1 MKLKFIYTILIAT
14 TTSLSGI
21 AQTIGIETAT
31 YINQFKNI
39 AMQEQIR
46 TGVPAAI
53 KLGQAILESQTGK
66 SRLATEANNHFGIK
80 CKTEWRGPKIYHND
94 DANGECFRVY
104 DNAEASYIDHSNF
117 LKTRTHY
124 SFLFKLDVRDFTS
137 WAFGLK
143 QAGYATNPNYPAQLI
158 KAINDYDLAQY
169 TLIAIEQKKKGIDFI
184 ITPAPAQATDMPIKA
199 APVVQPAPTKE
210 LSPAPTKEAASAPA
224 QATDTPIKAAPVV
237 QPAPT
242 KELLPAPAQVMDTPI
257 KAAPVV
263 QPAPTKEVAPAP
275 AKEVAPTPTPAPTS
289 ATVSL
294 LENTKVTINHTKA
307 VLATKGSSLLAIAN
321 QQKISLSKLF
331 EYNELAEMNILDQD
345 RILFL
350 EKKQK
355 YGASEIHTTLGS
367 ETLYS
372 IAQKEGIQ
380 LSSLLVLNPSIE
392 KDSIFPAGQK
402 IKLRAEAA
410 QKPSTKKSKK
420 GKKK

>member
-104 DNAEASYIDHSNF
+104 DNADASYIDHSNF

-184 ITPAPAQATDMPIKA
+184 ITPAPAQVM
-199 APVVQPAPTKE
+199 
-210 LSPAPTKEAASAPA
+210 
-224 QATDTPIKAAPVV
+224 DTPIKAAPVV

-242 KELLPAPAQVMDTPI
+242 KELLPAPTPI
-257 KAAPVV
+257 
-263 QPAPTKEVAPAP
+263 PT
-275 AKEVAPTPTPAPTS
+275 
-289 ATVSL
+289 TVSL
-294 LENTKVTINHTKA
+294 LEKTKVTINHTKA
-307 VLATKGSSLLAIAN
+307 VLATRGSSLLAIAN

-392 KDSIFPAGQK
+392 KDSILPAGQK

>member
-14 TTSLSGI
+14 TISLSGI

-104 DNAEASYIDHSNF
+104 DNADASYIDHSNF

-184 ITPAPAQATDMPIKA
+184 ITPAPAQVMDTPIKA

-210 LSPAPTKEAASAPA
+210 LLPAPA

-242 KELLPAPAQVMDTPI
+242 KELS
-257 KAAPVV
+257 
-263 QPAPTKEVAPAP
+263 PAPTKEVAPAP
-275 AKEVAPTPTPAPTS
+275 AKEVAPAPTP

-392 KDSIFPAGQK
+392 KDSILPAGQK
-402 IKLRAEAA
+402 IKMRAEAA

>member
-14 TTSLSGI
+14 TISLSGI

-184 ITPAPAQATDMPIKA
+184 ITPAPAQATDTPIKA

-210 LSPAPTKEAASAPA
+210 LLPAPA

-242 KELLPAPAQVMDTPI
+242 KELS
-257 KAAPVV
+257 
-263 QPAPTKEVAPAP
+263 PAPTKEVAPAP
-275 AKEVAPTPTPAPTS
+275 AKEVAPTPTPTPTPTPAPTP

-392 KDSIFPAGQK
+392 KDSILPAGQK
-402 IKLRAEAA
+402 IKMRAEAA

>member
-1 MKLKFIYTILIAT
+1 MNLKFICIILTATIL
-14 TTSLSGI
+14 SVSGI
-21 AQTIGIETAT
+21 AQTIGPETAA
-31 YINQFKNI
+31 YINQYKNI

-124 SFLFKLDVRDFTS
+124 AFLFKLDVRDFTS

-169 TLIAIEQKKKGIDFI
+169 TLIAIEQKKKGIDFE
-184 ITPAPAQATDMPIKA
+184 ITQPQAKQTETTNTVA
-199 APVVQPAPTKE
+199 AVVQPAPTKE
-210 LSPAPTKEAASAPA
+210 LSPTTTKEV
-224 QATDTPIKAAPVV
+224 I
-237 QPAPT
+237 PAPT
-242 KELLPAPAQVMDTPI
+242 KDV
-257 KAAPVV
+257 
-263 QPAPTKEVAPAP
+263 
-275 AKEVAPTPTPAPTS
+275 TPTP
-289 ATVSL
+289 VSL

-307 VLATKGSSLLAIAN
+307 IVATKGSSLLAIAN

-345 RILFL
+345 RILFI

-355 YGASEIHTTLGS
+355 YGASESHTTLGS

-372 IAQKEGIQ
+372 IAQKEGVL
-380 LSSLLVLNPSIE
+380 LSTVLALNPTIA
-392 KDSIFPAGQK
+392 KDSILKAGQK
-402 IKLRAEAA
+402 IKLRAEAVS
-410 QKPSTKKSKK
+410 KPSAKKTKKSKT

>member
-1 MKLKFIYTILIAT
+1 MNLKFICLLLTSTIL
-14 TTSLSGI
+14 SMSGI
-21 AQTIGIETAT
+21 AQTIGPETAA
-31 YINQFKNI
+31 YINQYKNI

-124 SFLFKLDVRDFTS
+124 AFLFKLDVRDFTS

-169 TLIAIEQKKKGIDFI
+169 TLIAIEQKKKGIDFE
-184 ITPAPAQATDMPIKA
+184 ITKPPAK
-199 APVVQPAPTKE
+199 QPET
-210 LSPAPTKEAASAPA
+210 TN
-224 QATDTPIKAAPVV
+224 TV
-237 QPAPT
+237 
-242 KELLPAPAQVMDTPI
+242 
-257 KAAPVV
+257 APVV
-263 QPAPTKEVAPAP
+263 QPAPTKEVSPAPTKEVIPAPIKEVSPAP
-275 AKEVAPTPTPAPTS
+275 APTPAPT
-289 ATVSL
+289 TPVSL

-307 VLATKGSSLLAIAN
+307 IVATKGSSLLAIAS

-345 RILFL
+345 RILFI

-355 YGASEIHTTLGS
+355 YGASESHTTIGT
-367 ETLYS
+367 ETIYS
-372 IAQKEGIQ
+372 IAQKEGVL
-380 LSSLLVLNPSIE
+380 LSSVLALNASIA
-392 KDSIFPAGQK
+392 KDSILPAGQK
-402 IKLRAEAA
+402 IKLRAEAVS
-410 QKPSTKKSKK
+410 KPSTKKTKKSKK

>member
-104 DNAEASYIDHSNF
+104 DNADASYIDHSNF

-124 SFLFKLDVRDFTS
+124 SFLFKLDIRDFTS

-184 ITPAPAQATDMPIKA
+184 ITPAPAQATD
-199 APVVQPAPTKE
+199 
-210 LSPAPTKEAASAPA
+210 
-224 QATDTPIKAAPVV
+224 TPIKAAPVV

-257 KAAPVV
+257 KAAPVL
-263 QPAPTKEVAPAP
+263 QPAPTKELSPAPTKEVAPAP
-275 AKEVAPTPTPAPTS
+275 AKEVAPTPTTAPTP

-392 KDSIFPAGQK
+392 KDSILPAGQK

>member
-14 TTSLSGI
+14 TISLSGI

-169 TLIAIEQKKKGIDFI
+169 TLIAIEQKKKGIDFN
-184 ITPAPAQATDMPIKA
+184 ITPAPAQAKDTPIKA

-210 LSPAPTKEAASAPA
+210 LSPAPTKEVA
-224 QATDTPIKAAPVV
+224 
-237 QPAPT
+237 
-242 KELLPAPAQVMDTPI
+242 PAPA
-257 KAAPVV
+257 
-263 QPAPTKEVAPAP
+263 KEVAPAP
-275 AKEVAPTPTPAPTS
+275 AKEVAPTPTPTPTP

-380 LSSLLVLNPSIE
+380 LSSLLVLNPSID
-392 KDSIFPAGQK
+392 KDSILPAGQK
-402 IKLRAEAA
+402 IKMRAEAA

>member
-1 MKLKFIYTILIAT
+1 MNLKFICILLTSTIL
-14 TTSLSGI
+14 SVSGI
-21 AQTIGIETAT
+21 AQTIGPETAA
-31 YINQFKNI
+31 YINQYKNI

-104 DNAEASYIDHSNF
+104 DNAEASFIDHSNF

-124 SFLFKLDVRDFTS
+124 AFLFKLDVRDFTS

-169 TLIAIEQKKKGIDFI
+169 SLIAIEQKKKGIDFE
-184 ITPAPAQATDMPIKA
+184 ITQPVAKQPETTNTLV
-199 APVVQPAPTKE
+199 PVVQPSPTKE
-210 LSPAPTKEAASAPA
+210 VTPATTKEDSPALKKEISPAPTKEETPA
-224 QATDTPIKAAPVV
+224 T
-237 QPAPT
+237 
-242 KELLPAPAQVMDTPI
+242 
-257 KAAPVV
+257 
-263 QPAPTKEVAPAP
+263 TKEVKTNA
-275 AKEVAPTPTPAPTS
+275 
-289 ATVSL
+289 VSL

-307 VLATKGSSLLAIAN
+307 ILATKGTSLLAIAS

-345 RILFL
+345 RILFI

-355 YGASEIHTTLGS
+355 YGASESHTTLGS

-372 IAQKEGIQ
+372 IAQKEGVL
-380 LSSLLVLNPSIE
+380 LSTVLSLNAPIA
-392 KDSIFPAGQK
+392 KDSILPAGQK
-402 IKLRAEAA
+402 IKLRAEAVS
-410 QKPSTKKSKK
+410 KPSTKKTKK

>member
-14 TTSLSGI
+14 TISISGI

-104 DNAEASYIDHSNF
+104 ENAEASYIDHSNF

-169 TLIAIEQKKKGIDFI
+169 TLIAIDQKKKGIDFI
-184 ITPAPAQATDMPIKA
+184 ITPAP
-199 APVVQPAPTKE
+199 V
-210 LSPAPTKEAASAPA
+210 
-224 QATDTPIKAAPVV
+224 QATDTLVKAATVL
-237 QPAPT
+237 Q
-242 KELLPAPAQVMDTPI
+242 Q
-257 KAAPVV
+257 
-263 QPAPTKEVAPAP
+263 APTKEVPPATVQQRDTLVTVAPAVQP
-275 AKEVAPTPTPAPTS
+275 APVAQPASVQATDTLVKAAPVLQPAPSKEVPP

-321 QQKISLSKLF
+321 QQKINLSKLF

-355 YGASEIHTTLGS
+355 YGGSEIHTTIGS

-372 IAQKEGIQ
+372 IAQKEGVQ
-380 LSSLLVLNPSIE
+380 LSSLLALNPSTG
-392 KDSIFPAGQK
+392 KDSVLPAGQK
-402 IKLRAEAA
+402 IKLRLQAA
-410 QKPSTKKSKK
+410 QKPSSKKSKK

>member
-1 MKLKFIYTILIAT
+1 MNLKFICLLLTSTIL
-14 TTSLSGI
+14 SMSGI
-21 AQTIGIETAT
+21 AQTIGPETAA
-31 YINQFKNI
+31 YINQYKNI

-104 DNAEASYIDHSNF
+104 DNAEASFIDHSNF

-124 SFLFKLDVRDFTS
+124 AFLFKLDVRDFTS

-169 TLIAIEQKKKGIDFI
+169 TLIAIEQKKKGIDFE
-184 ITPAPAQATDMPIKA
+184 ITQPPAKQPETTNTVV
-199 APVVQPAPTKE
+199 PVVQPASTKE
-210 LSPAPTKEAASAPA
+210 VIS
-224 QATDTPIKAAPVV
+224 
-237 QPAPT
+237 
-242 KELLPAPAQVMDTPI
+242 
-257 KAAPVV
+257 
-263 QPAPTKEVAPAP
+263 APTKEVSPAPAP
-275 AKEVAPTPTPAPTS
+275 APTPAPTT
-289 ATVSL
+289 AVSL

-307 VLATKGSSLLAIAN
+307 IVATKGSSLLAIAS

-345 RILFL
+345 RILFI

-355 YGASEIHTTLGS
+355 YGASESHTTIGT

-372 IAQKEGIQ
+372 IAQKEGVL
-380 LSSLLVLNPSIE
+380 LSSVLALNAPIA
-392 KDSIFPAGQK
+392 KDSILPAGQK
-402 IKLRAEAA
+402 IKLRAEAVS
-410 QKPSTKKSKK
+410 KPSTKKTKKSKK

>member
-1 MKLKFIYTILIAT
+1 MKLKFISTLLIAAII
-14 TTSLSGI
+14 SISGI
-21 AQTIGIETAT
+21 AQTIGVETAA

-80 CKTEWRGPKIYHND
+80 CKTEWRGPRIYHND

-104 DNAEASYIDHSNF
+104 DNAEASFIDHSNF
-117 LKTRTHY
+117 LKTRMHY
-124 SFLFKLDVRDFTS
+124 AFLFKIEVRDFTS

-169 TLIAIEQKKKGIDFI
+169 TLIAIEQKKKGIDFV
-184 ITPAPAQATDMPIKA
+184 ITPVPVTTSPVTTSHVTTSPATTGSSTMVT
-199 APVVQPAPTKE
+199 APVPEKEVVVLKEKQAPTKE
-210 LSPAPTKEAASAPA
+210 LAPAPVQQK
-224 QATDTPIKAAPVV
+224 DTQNTV
-237 QPAPT
+237 
-242 KELLPAPAQVMDTPI
+242 
-257 KAAPVV
+257 APVV
-263 QPAPTKEVAPAP
+263 QPAPTKEVAP
-275 AKEVAPTPTPAPTS
+275 

-345 RILFL
+345 RILFI

-355 YGASEIHTTLGS
+355 YGASEVHSTQGS

-372 IAQKEGIQ
+372 IAQKEGVQ
-380 LSSLLVLNPSIE
+380 LSTILTLNPTIA
-392 KDSIFPAGQK
+392 KDSILPADQK
-402 IKLRAEAA
+402 IRLRAEAVA
-410 QKPSTKKSKK
+410 KTSSKKSKK

>member
-1 MKLKFIYTILIAT
+1 MNLKFIYILLTSTILSI
-14 TTSLSGI
+14 SGI
-21 AQTIGIETAT
+21 AQTIGPETAA
-31 YINQFKNI
+31 YINQYKNI

-104 DNAEASYIDHSNF
+104 DNAEASFIDHSNF

-124 SFLFKLDVRDFTS
+124 AFLFKLDVRDFTS

-169 TLIAIEQKKKGIDFI
+169 TLIAIEQKKKGIDF
-184 ITPAPAQATDMPIKA
+184 
-199 APVVQPAPTKE
+199 VVSPAPTKE
-210 LSPAPTKEAASAPA
+210 L
-224 QATDTPIKAAPVV
+224 I
-237 QPAPT
+237 
-242 KELLPAPAQVMDTPI
+242 
-257 KAAPVV
+257 
-263 QPAPTKEVAPAP
+263 PAPTKEVISTPTKEVSPAPAP
-275 AKEVAPTPTPAPTS
+275 AP
-289 ATVSL
+289 VSL

-307 VLATKGSSLLAIAN
+307 IVATKGSSLLAIAS

-345 RILFL
+345 RILFI

-355 YGASEIHTTLGS
+355 YGASESHTTIGT

-372 IAQKEGIQ
+372 IAQKEGVL
-380 LSSLLVLNPSIE
+380 LSSVLALNAPIA
-392 KDSIFPAGQK
+392 KDSILPAGQK
-402 IKLRAEAA
+402 IKLRAEAVS
-410 QKPSTKKSKK
+410 KPSTKKTKKSKK

>member
-1 MKLKFIYTILIAT
+1 MKLKHISTLLVAVFI
-14 TTSLSGI
+14 SMSGI
-21 AQTIGIETAT
+21 TQTIGVETAA

-104 DNAEASYIDHSNF
+104 DNAEASFIDHSNF

-124 SFLFKLDVRDFTS
+124 AFLFKLDVRDFTS

-169 TLIAIEQKKKGIDFI
+169 TLIAIEQKKKGIDFV
-184 ITPAPAQATDMPIKA
+184 ITPAPTKELPPAPAQATDTIIT
-199 APVVQPAPTKE
+199 V
-210 LSPAPTKEAASAPA
+210 
-224 QATDTPIKAAPVV
+224 
-237 QPAPT
+237 
-242 KELLPAPAQVMDTPI
+242 
-257 KAAPVV
+257 APVV
-263 QPAPTKEVAPAP
+263 QPAPTKEVMPATLQQKDTPITVASVVQPAPTKEQAPAP
-275 AKEVAPTPTPAPTS
+275 VQQKDTQNTVVPVVQPAPTKEIIPS
-289 ATVSL
+289 TVSL
-294 LENTKVTINHTKA
+294 LENTKVTINHTRGI
-307 VLATKGSSLLAIAN
+307 LAIKGSSLLAIAN

-345 RILFL
+345 RILFV

-355 YGASEIHTTLGS
+355 YGASEVHTTQGA

-372 IAQKEGIQ
+372 IAQKEGVQ
-380 LSSLLVLNPSIE
+380 LSTILTLNPSIA
-392 KDSIFPAGQK
+392 KDSILPADQK
-402 IKLRAEAA
+402 IRLRAVAVP
-410 QKPSTKKSKK
+410 KTGSKKSKK

>member
-1 MKLKFIYTILIAT
+1 MKLKFIYTILIAIT
-14 TTSLSGI
+14 ISLSGI

-104 DNAEASYIDHSNF
+104 DNADASYIDHSNF

-124 SFLFKLDVRDFTS
+124 SFLFKLDIRDFTS

-184 ITPAPAQATDMPIKA
+184 ITPAPAQATD
-199 APVVQPAPTKE
+199 
-210 LSPAPTKEAASAPA
+210 
-224 QATDTPIKAAPVV
+224 TPIKAAPVV

-257 KAAPVV
+257 KAAPVL
-263 QPAPTKEVAPAP
+263 QPAPTKELSPAPTKEVAPAP
-275 AKEVAPTPTPAPTS
+275 AKEVAPTPTPAPTP

-392 KDSIFPAGQK
+392 KDSILPAGQK

>member
-1 MKLKFIYTILIAT
+1 MKLKLISTLLFAVIV
-14 TTSLSGI
+14 SMSGI
-21 AQTIGIETAT
+21 TQTISIETAA
-31 YINQFKNI
+31 YINQYKNI

-104 DNAEASYIDHSNF
+104 DNAEASFIDHSNF

-124 SFLFKLDVRDFTS
+124 AFLFKLDVRDFTS

-143 QAGYATNPNYPAQLI
+143 QAGYATNPNYPVQLI

-169 TLIAIEQKKKGIDFI
+169 TLIAIEQKKKGIDFV
-184 ITPAPAQATDMPIKA
+184 ITPAPTKELPPVPVQATDTTITVASVAQPAPTKEVMPATLQQKDTTVTVA
-199 APVVQPAPTKE
+199 SVVQPAPTKEQAPAPVQQKDTQNTVVPVVQPAPTKE
-210 LSPAPTKEAASAPA
+210 IIPS
-224 QATDTPIKAAPVV
+224 
-237 QPAPT
+237 
-242 KELLPAPAQVMDTPI
+242 
-257 KAAPVV
+257 
-263 QPAPTKEVAPAP
+263 
-275 AKEVAPTPTPAPTS
+275 
-289 ATVSL
+289 TVSL
-294 LENTKVTINHTKA
+294 LENTKVTINHTRGI
-307 VLATKGSSLLAIAN
+307 LAIKGSSLLAIAN

-345 RILFL
+345 RILFV

-355 YGASEIHTTLGS
+355 YGASEVHTTQGA

-372 IAQKEGIQ
+372 IAQKEGVQ
-380 LSSLLVLNPSIE
+380 LSTILTLNPSIA
-392 KDSIFPAGQK
+392 KDSILPADQK
-402 IKLRAEAA
+402 IRLRAVAVP
-410 QKPSTKKSKK
+410 KTGSKKSKK

>member
-1 MKLKFIYTILIAT
+1 MKLKFICTLLIAT
-14 TTSLSGI
+14 LISFSGI
-21 AQTIGIETAT
+21 AQTIGVETAN

-104 DNAEASYIDHSNF
+104 ENAESSYIDHSNF

-169 TLIAIEQKKKGIDFI
+169 TLIAIEQKKKGIDFE
-184 ITPAPAQATDMPIKA
+184 ITPAPIKEVIVAAKQTKTEAIQAPGKQI
-199 APVVQPAPTKE
+199 
-210 LSPAPTKEAASAPA
+210 
-224 QATDTPIKAAPVV
+224 DTSITLVA
-237 QPAPT
+237 
-242 KELLPAPAQVMDTPI
+242 
-257 KAAPVV
+257 VV
-263 QPAPTKEVAPAP
+263 QPAPTKEV
-275 AKEVAPTPTPAPTS
+275 TPAPMVQPAPTKEVTH
-289 ATVSL
+289 AKVSL
-294 LENTKVTINHTKA
+294 LENTKVTINHTTA

-321 QQKISLSKLF
+321 QHKISLSKLF

-355 YGASEIHTTLGS
+355 YGASEIHTTIGQ

-372 IAQKEGIQ
+372 VAQKEGVQ
-380 LSSLLVLNPSIE
+380 LSTILTLNTPIAR
-392 KDSIFPAGQK
+392 DSILPIGQI
-402 IKLRAEAA
+402 IKLRMEVVS
-410 QKPSTKKSKK
+410 KTSSKKSKK

>member
-1 MKLKFIYTILIAT
+1 MNLKFICILL
-14 TTSLSGI
+14 TSTLLSVSGI
-21 AQTIGIETAT
+21 AQTIGPETAA
-31 YINQFKNI
+31 YINQYKNI

-94 DANGECFRVY
+94 DANGECFRVF
-104 DNAEASYIDHSNF
+104 DNAEASFIDHSNF

-124 SFLFKLDVRDFTS
+124 AFLFKLDVRDFTS

-169 TLIAIEQKKKGIDFI
+169 SLIAIEQKKKGIDFE
-184 ITPAPAQATDMPIKA
+184 ITQPVAKQPETTNTV
-199 APVVQPAPTKE
+199 APVVQPSPTKE
-210 LSPAPTKEAASAPA
+210 VTPATTKEDSPALKKEISPAPTKEETPA
-224 QATDTPIKAAPVV
+224 T
-237 QPAPT
+237 
-242 KELLPAPAQVMDTPI
+242 
-257 KAAPVV
+257 
-263 QPAPTKEVAPAP
+263 TKEVKTNA
-275 AKEVAPTPTPAPTS
+275 
-289 ATVSL
+289 VSL

-307 VLATKGSSLLAIAN
+307 ILATKGTSLLAIAS

-345 RILFL
+345 RILFI

-355 YGASEIHTTLGS
+355 YGASESHTTLGS

-372 IAQKEGIQ
+372 IAQKEGVL
-380 LSSLLVLNPSIE
+380 LSTVLSLNAPIA
-392 KDSIFPAGQK
+392 KDSILPAGQK
-402 IKLRAEAA
+402 IKLRAEAVS
-410 QKPSTKKSKK
+410 KPSTKKTKKSKK

>member
-1 MKLKFIYTILIAT
+1 MNLKFICILLTSTIL
-14 TTSLSGI
+14 SMSGI
-21 AQTIGIETAT
+21 AQTIGPETAA
-31 YINQFKNI
+31 YINQYKNI

-104 DNAEASYIDHSNF
+104 DNAEASFIDHSNF

-124 SFLFKLDVRDFTS
+124 AFLFKLDVRDFTS

-158 KAINDYDLAQY
+158 KAINDYDLAEF
-169 TLIAIEQKKKGIDFI
+169 TLIAIEQKKKGIDFEI
-184 ITPAPAQATDMPIKA
+184 IQ
-199 APVVQPAPTKE
+199 
-210 LSPAPTKEAASAPA
+210 SPAK
-224 QATDTPIKAAPVV
+224 
-237 QPAPT
+237 QPET
-242 KELLPAPAQVMDTPI
+242 SNIV
-257 KAAPVV
+257 APVV
-263 QPAPTKEVAPAP
+263 QPAPTKEVSPAP
-275 AKEVAPTPTPAPTS
+275 TKEVTPAPTKEVIPAPTKEVS
-289 ATVSL
+289 PAPTPVSL

-307 VLATKGSSLLAIAN
+307 IVATKGSSLLAIAS

-345 RILFL
+345 RILFI

-355 YGASEIHTTLGS
+355 YGASESHTTMGT

-372 IAQKEGIQ
+372 IAQKEGVL
-380 LSSLLVLNPSIE
+380 LSSVLALNAPIA
-392 KDSIFPAGQK
+392 KDSILPAGQK
-402 IKLRAEAA
+402 IKLRAEAVS
-410 QKPSTKKSKK
+410 KPSTKKTKKSKK

>member
-1 MKLKFIYTILIAT
+1 MNLKFICILLTATIL
-14 TTSLSGI
+14 SVSGI
-21 AQTIGIETAT
+21 AQTIGPETAA
-31 YINQFKNI
+31 YINQYKNI

-124 SFLFKLDVRDFTS
+124 AFLFKLDVRDFTS

-169 TLIAIEQKKKGIDFI
+169 TLIAIEQKKKGVDFE
-184 ITPAPAQATDMPIKA
+184 ITQPLAKQPETTNTVA
-199 APVVQPAPTKE
+199 AVVQPA
-210 LSPAPTKEAASAPA
+210 A
-224 QATDTPIKAAPVV
+224 
-237 QPAPT
+237 
-242 KELLPAPAQVMDTPI
+242 
-257 KAAPVV
+257 
-263 QPAPTKEVAPAP
+263 TKEV
-275 AKEVAPTPTPAPTS
+275 TPTP
-289 ATVSL
+289 VSL

-307 VLATKGSSLLAIAN
+307 IVATKGSSLLAIAN

-345 RILFL
+345 RILFI

-355 YGASEIHTTLGS
+355 YGASESHTTLGS

-372 IAQKEGIQ
+372 VAQKEGVL
-380 LSSLLVLNPSIE
+380 LSTVLALNPTIA
-392 KDSIFPAGQK
+392 KDSILPAGQK
-402 IKLRAEAA
+402 IKLRAEAVS
-410 QKPSTKKSKK
+410 KPSTKKTKKSKK

>member
-1 MKLKFIYTILIAT
+1 M
-14 TTSLSGI
+14 
-21 AQTIGIETAT
+21 
-31 YINQFKNI
+31 
-39 AMQEQIR
+39 
-46 TGVPAAI
+46 
-53 KLGQAILESQTGK
+53 
-66 SRLATEANNHFGIK
+66 
-80 CKTEWRGPKIYHND
+80 
-94 DANGECFRVY
+94 
-104 DNAEASYIDHSNF
+104 
-117 LKTRTHY
+117 
-124 SFLFKLDVRDFTS
+124 
-137 WAFGLK
+137 
-143 QAGYATNPNYPAQLI
+143 
-158 KAINDYDLAQY
+158 
-169 TLIAIEQKKKGIDFI
+169 
-184 ITPAPAQATDMPIKA
+184 
-199 APVVQPAPTKE
+199 
-210 LSPAPTKEAASAPA
+210 
-224 QATDTPIKAAPVV
+224 DTPIKAAPVV

-242 KELLPAPAQVMDTPI
+242 KELLPAPAQAIDTAI

-263 QPAPTKEVAPAP
+263 QPAPTKELSP
-275 AKEVAPTPTPAPTS
+275 APTPTP

-392 KDSIFPAGQK
+392 KDSILPAGQK

>member
-1 MKLKFIYTILIAT
+1 MNLKFICIILTATIL
-14 TTSLSGI
+14 SVSGI
-21 AQTIGIETAT
+21 AQTIGPETAA
-31 YINQFKNI
+31 YINQYKNI

-124 SFLFKLDVRDFTS
+124 AFLFKLDVRDFTS

-169 TLIAIEQKKKGIDFI
+169 TLIAIEQKKKVIDFE
-184 ITPAPAQATDMPIKA
+184 ITQPQAKQPETTNTVA
-199 APVVQPAPTKE
+199 AVVQLAPTKDVSPSTTKE
-210 LSPAPTKEAASAPA
+210 VSPTTTKEVTPANTKEVSPAPTK
-224 QATDTPIKAAPVV
+224 DV
-237 QPAPT
+237 
-242 KELLPAPAQVMDTPI
+242 
-257 KAAPVV
+257 
-263 QPAPTKEVAPAP
+263 
-275 AKEVAPTPTPAPTS
+275 TPTP
-289 ATVSL
+289 VSL

-307 VLATKGSSLLAIAN
+307 IVATKGSSLLAIAN

-345 RILFL
+345 RILFI

-355 YGASEIHTTLGS
+355 YGASESHATLGS

-372 IAQKEGIQ
+372 IAQKEGVL
-380 LSSLLVLNPSIE
+380 LSTVLALNPSIA
-392 KDSIFPAGQK
+392 KDSILKAGQK
-402 IKLRAEAA
+402 IKLRAEAVS
-410 QKPSTKKSKK
+410 KPSTKKTKKSKK

>member
-1 MKLKFIYTILIAT
+1 MNLKFICILLTSTILSVT
-14 TTSLSGI
+14 GI
-21 AQTIGIETAT
+21 AQTIGPETAA
-31 YINQFKNI
+31 YINQYKNI

-104 DNAEASYIDHSNF
+104 DNAEASFIDHSNF

-124 SFLFKLDVRDFTS
+124 AFLFKLDVRDFTS

-143 QAGYATNPNYPAQLI
+143 QSGYATNPNYPAQLI

-169 TLIAIEQKKKGIDFI
+169 SLIAIEQKKKGIDFE
-184 ITPAPAQATDMPIKA
+184 ITQPVAKQTETTNTV
-199 APVVQPAPTKE
+199 APVVQPSPTKE
-210 LSPAPTKEAASAPA
+210 VTPATTKEVSPAPKKEISPAPTKEETPA
-224 QATDTPIKAAPVV
+224 T
-237 QPAPT
+237 T
-242 KELLPAPAQVMDTPI
+242 KEEKTN
-257 KAAPVV
+257 
-263 QPAPTKEVAPAP
+263 
-275 AKEVAPTPTPAPTS
+275 S
-289 ATVSL
+289 VSL

-307 VLATKGSSLLAIAN
+307 ILATKGTSLLAIAS

-345 RILFL
+345 RILFI

-355 YGASEIHTTLGS
+355 YGASESHTTLGS

-372 IAQKEGIQ
+372 IAQKEGVL
-380 LSSLLVLNPSIE
+380 LSTVLSLNAPIA
-392 KDSIFPAGQK
+392 KDSILPAGQK
-402 IKLRAEAA
+402 IKLRAEAVS
-410 QKPSTKKSKK
+410 KPSTKKTKKSKK

>member
-1 MKLKFIYTILIAT
+1 MKLKHISTLLVAVFI
-14 TTSLSGI
+14 SMSGI
-21 AQTIGIETAT
+21 TQTIGVETAA

-104 DNAEASYIDHSNF
+104 DNAEASFIDHSNF

-124 SFLFKLDVRDFTS
+124 AFLFKLDVRDFTS

-169 TLIAIEQKKKGIDFI
+169 TLIAIEQKKKGIDFV
-184 ITPAPAQATDMPIKA
+184 ITPAPTKEQAPAPFQQKDTQNTVV
-199 APVVQPAPTKE
+199 PVVQPAPTKE
-210 LSPAPTKEAASAPA
+210 
-224 QATDTPIKAAPVV
+224 QARAPV
-237 QPAPT
+237 QQ
-242 KELLPAPAQVMDTPI
+242 KDTQNTVV
-257 KAAPVV
+257 PVV
-263 QPAPTKEVAPAP
+263 QPAPTKEVIP
-275 AKEVAPTPTPAPTS
+275 S
-289 ATVSL
+289 TVSL
-294 LENTKVTINHTKA
+294 LENTKVTINHTRGI
-307 VLATKGSSLLAIAN
+307 LAIKGSSLLAIAN

-345 RILFL
+345 RILFV

-355 YGASEIHTTLGS
+355 YGASEVHTTQGA

-372 IAQKEGIQ
+372 IAQKEGVQ
-380 LSSLLVLNPSIE
+380 LSTILTLNPSIA
-392 KDSIFPAGQK
+392 KDSILPADQK
-402 IKLRAEAA
+402 IRLRAEAVP
-410 QKPSTKKSKK
+410 KTGSKKSKK

>member
-104 DNAEASYIDHSNF
+104 DNADASYIDHSNF

-184 ITPAPAQATDMPIKA
+184 ITPAPAQVMDTPIKAAPVVQPAPTKEVASAPAQTIDTPIKA

-210 LSPAPTKEAASAPA
+210 LSPAPTKEVA
-224 QATDTPIKAAPVV
+224 
-237 QPAPT
+237 
-242 KELLPAPAQVMDTPI
+242 
-257 KAAPVV
+257 
-263 QPAPTKEVAPAP
+263 PAPTKEVAPAP
-275 AKEVAPTPTPAPTS
+275 AKEVAPTPTPAPTP

-294 LENTKVTINHTKA
+294 LENTKVIINHTKA

-392 KDSIFPAGQK
+392 KDSILPAGQK

>member
-1 MKLKFIYTILIAT
+1 MKLKILFTFLCAT
-14 TTSLSGI
+14 CITLTGL
-21 AQTIGIETAT
+21 AQTISADAAD

-80 CKTEWRGPKIYHND
+80 CKTEWTGPKIYHND
-94 DANGECFRVY
+94 DATGECFRVY
-104 DNAEASYIDHSNF
+104 DNAEASFIDHSNF

-124 SFLFKLDVRDFTS
+124 AFLFKLDVTDFTS

-169 TLIAIEQKKKGIDFI
+169 TLIAMEQKKKGIDFVV
-184 ITPAPAQATDMPIKA
+184 TPATVVKNTSTAKIAEPAKQVEPNKM
-199 APVVQPAPTKE
+199 
-210 LSPAPTKEAASAPA
+210 APA
-224 QATDTPIKAAPVV
+224 TKVANAS
-237 QPAPT
+237 PT
-242 KELLPAPAQVMDTPI
+242 
-257 KAAPVV
+257 
-263 QPAPTKEVAPAP
+263 APAP
-275 AKEVAPTPTPAPTS
+275 
-289 ATVSL
+289 VSL

-321 QQKISLSKLF
+321 SNKISLSKLF
-331 EYNELAEMNILDQD
+331 DFNELTEMNILDQD
-345 RILFL
+345 RILFI

-355 YGASEIHTTLGS
+355 YGASEMHVTVGA

-372 IAQKEGIQ
+372 IAQKEGVL
-380 LSSLLVLNPSIE
+380 LSSLLTLNPGIN
-392 KDSIFPAGQK
+392 KDSVLQVGQK
-402 IKLRAEAA
+402 IELRAAE
-410 QKPSTKKSKK
+410 KTSTKKTKK

>member
-1 MKLKFIYTILIAT
+1 MKLKFISTLLIAAII
-14 TTSLSGI
+14 SISGI
-21 AQTIGIETAT
+21 AQTIGEETAA

-104 DNAEASYIDHSNF
+104 DNAEASFIDHSNF

-124 SFLFKLDVRDFTS
+124 AFLFKLEVRDFTS

-169 TLIAIEQKKKGIDFI
+169 TLIAIEQKKKGIDFV
-184 ITPAPAQATDMPIKA
+184 ITPVPVTTSPVTTSPATTGSSTMVT
-199 APVVQPAPTKE
+199 APVPEKEVVVLKEKQAPTKE
-210 LSPAPTKEAASAPA
+210 L
-224 QATDTPIKAAPVV
+224 APVPV
-237 QPAPT
+237 QQ
-242 KELLPAPAQVMDTPI
+242 KDTQNTVV
-257 KAAPVV
+257 PVV
-263 QPAPTKEVAPAP
+263 QPAPTKEVAP
-275 AKEVAPTPTPAPTS
+275 

-345 RILFL
+345 RILFI

-355 YGASEIHTTLGS
+355 YGASEVHTTQGS

-372 IAQKEGIQ
+372 IAQKEGVQ
-380 LSSLLVLNPSIE
+380 LSTILTLNPTIA
-392 KDSIFPAGQK
+392 KDSILPADQK
-402 IKLRAEAA
+402 IRLRAEAVA
-410 QKPSTKKSKK
+410 KTSSKKSKK

>member
-1 MKLKFIYTILIAT
+1 M
-14 TTSLSGI
+14 SGI
-21 AQTIGIETAT
+21 AQTIGPETAA
-31 YINQFKNI
+31 YINQYKNI

-104 DNAEASYIDHSNF
+104 DNAEASFIDHSNF

-124 SFLFKLDVRDFTS
+124 AFLFKLDVRDFTS

-169 TLIAIEQKKKGIDFI
+169 TLIAIEQKKKGIDFEI
-184 ITPAPAQATDMPIKA
+184 IQPQAK
-199 APVVQPAPTKE
+199 QPET
-210 LSPAPTKEAASAPA
+210 TN
-224 QATDTPIKAAPVV
+224 TV
-237 QPAPT
+237 
-242 KELLPAPAQVMDTPI
+242 
-257 KAAPVV
+257 APVV
-263 QPAPTKEVAPAP
+263 QPAPTKEVSPAP
-275 AKEVAPTPTPAPTS
+275 TTAPTPAPTT
-289 ATVSL
+289 AVSL

-307 VLATKGSSLLAIAN
+307 IVATKGSSLLAIAS

-345 RILFL
+345 RILFI

-355 YGASEIHTTLGS
+355 YGASESHTTMGT

-372 IAQKEGIQ
+372 IAQKEGVL
-380 LSSLLVLNPSIE
+380 LSSVLALNAPIA
-392 KDSIFPAGQK
+392 KDSILPAGQK
-402 IKLRAEAA
+402 IKLRAEAVS
-410 QKPSTKKSKK
+410 KPSTKKTKKSKK

>member
-1 MKLKFIYTILIAT
+1 MNLKFICIILTSTIL
-14 TTSLSGI
+14 SVSGI
-21 AQTIGIETAT
+21 AQTIGPETAA
-31 YINQFKNI
+31 YINQYKNI

-124 SFLFKLDVRDFTS
+124 AFLFKLDVRDFTR
-137 WAFGLK
+137 WALGLK

-169 TLIAIEQKKKGIDFI
+169 TLIAIEQKKKGVDFE
-184 ITPAPAQATDMPIKA
+184 ITQPVAKQPETTNTV
-199 APVVQPAPTKE
+199 APVVQPTPTKE
-210 LSPAPTKEAASAPA
+210 VSPTPTNKVAPANIKEVSPAPTKDV
-224 QATDTPIKAAPVV
+224 T
-237 QPAPT
+237 PAPT
-242 KELLPAPAQVMDTPI
+242 KDV
-257 KAAPVV
+257 
-263 QPAPTKEVAPAP
+263 
-275 AKEVAPTPTPAPTS
+275 TPTP
-289 ATVSL
+289 VSL

-307 VLATKGSSLLAIAN
+307 IVATKGSSLLAIAN

-345 RILFL
+345 RILFI

-355 YGASEIHTTLGS
+355 YGASESHTTLGS

-372 IAQKEGIQ
+372 IAQKEGVL
-380 LSSLLVLNPSIE
+380 LSTVLALNPTIAKYSILT
-392 KDSIFPAGQK
+392 AGQK
-402 IKLRAEAA
+402 IKLRAEAVS
-410 QKPSTKKSKK
+410 KPSTKKTKKSKT